1 MEEEYRAQK
10 VAAATVQTP
19 TKESHV
25 ILGDGSVRDSGVS
38 LSNGKPR
45 HSADDD
51 ASTRGIQ
58 SPKDG
63 QASAAGSVGSVSAT
77 NGNLNPNANAVPP
90 IPVIKVSTESD
101 REKEHEELEKQGV
114 DLNGTHT
121 ISEHPS
127 AEGSEAGDEHG
138 QEITVGSEAGLALE
152 KPVAA
157 AANEEP
163 EDAVG
168 GRSSPRPGEKQLP
181 PGDGFSF
188 SNKRL
193 CERWLDNLF
202 MVLYEVS
209 PGRSL
214 ERKVH

>member
-10 VAAATVQTP
+10 AAAASQTP
-19 TKESHV
+19 TKESPV
-25 ILGDGSVRDSGVS
+25 ILEDGSVRDSGVA
-38 LSNGKPR
+38 LSNGNNR

-58 SPKDG
+58 SPGDG
-63 QASAAGSVGSVSAT
+63 QTSAAGSMGSVTVT
-77 NGNLNPNANAVPP
+77 NGNPNLNVNTIPP

-101 REKEHEELEKQGV
+101 REKEHEELRKQGV
-114 DLNGTHT
+114 DVNGTET
-121 ISEHPS
+121 ISEHPG
-127 AEGSEAGDEHG
+127 AEGSDAGDDHG
-138 QEITVGSEAGLALE
+138 QEITVGSQAGQALE

-157 AANEEP
+157 AANDET
-163 EDAVG
+163 EDPSG
-168 GRSSPRPGEKQLP
+168 GRSSPRPGEKQMP

-209 PGRSL
+209 DPL
-214 ERKVH
+214 HLKRKVH